1 MEKKRIL
8 KTLSVREKSKLIDE
22 VEKGTRKKKDIAA
35 EFGIP
40 ANTLS
45 TILKEKEKI
54 RKAVEESRHAPERKR
69 LKTSSFPKLED
80 AMFAWVKNMRDRNVP
95 LQGGLIREQAEKF
108 AKEMGIQSFQASVGW
123 LDKFKARN
131 GIVQKVMSGESASV
145 PEVDY
150 EDYCRNVLPSL
161 LAGYNPNDIFNADET
176 GLFFKCLP
184 EKTLAFK
191 SENCHGGKRSKVR
204 ITVMVGANMTGTE
217 KLKLLV
223 IGKSAKPRCFAGVK
237 SLPVDYKNNNKA
249 WMTTAIFEPWLLKL
263 DRKFHREGR
272 KVLLFVDN
280 CPAHPKIT
288 EDLKSIRLVF
298 LPPNMTSKVQPMD
311 QGVIKN
317 LKQIYRKKCVQRVI
331 RNIETKKESHDIN
344 LLDAIVLIQKSWDE
358 VKTTTIANCFRKA
371 GFLMSESCENEETQE
386 NEESEPEEWKR
397 FQNCISVEVD
407 FQTFVDVDENL
418 ETTDYPSETDI
429 LHQITSNDEQESDQD
444 EDDATHIQNTPP
456 TGLQALDAAK
466 TIRAYIHAQSSVED
480 QVFSAI
486 NVVENFLDN
495 KVSQN
500 MQQKKLTDFFQKL

>member
-161 LAGYNPNDIFNADET
+161 LAGD
-176 GLFFKCLP
+176 FFSSVYQKRLWLLNQ
-184 EKTLAFK
+184 KTVM
-191 SENCHGGKRSKVR
+191 GGK
-204 ITVMVGANMTGTE
+204 GA
-217 KLKLLV
+217 K
-223 IGKSAKPRCFAGVK
+223 
-237 SLPVDYKNNNKA
+237 
-249 WMTTAIFEPWLLKL
+249 
-263 DRKFHREGR
+263 
-272 KVLLFVDN
+272 
-280 CPAHPKIT
+280 
-288 EDLKSIRLVF
+288 
-298 LPPNMTSKVQPMD
+298 
-311 QGVIKN
+311 
-317 LKQIYRKKCVQRVI
+317 
-331 RNIETKKESHDIN
+331 
-344 LLDAIVLIQKSWDE
+344 
-358 VKTTTIANCFRKA
+358 
-371 GFLMSESCENEETQE
+371 
-386 NEESEPEEWKR
+386 
-397 FQNCISVEVD
+397 
-407 FQTFVDVDENL
+407 
-418 ETTDYPSETDI
+418 
-429 LHQITSNDEQESDQD
+429 
-444 EDDATHIQNTPP
+444 
-456 TGLQALDAAK
+456 
-466 TIRAYIHAQSSVED
+466 
-480 QVFSAI
+480 
-486 NVVENFLDN
+486 
-495 KVSQN
+495 
-500 MQQKKLTDFFQKL
+500 